1 MRQMIN
7 LLFLVISTF
16 LVSCMG
22 DDTTS
27 TNGDGNISTEF
38 NPAERLK
45 GVWEGSLERPQGTR
59 KITIQFSSD
68 STASMIFEN
77 TTFETNEKS
86 LDSIKFSI
94 QYNSL
99 FPVLTLTDSSTSYS
113 LYYRKYADQMLFYF
127 VDNDFQHFTNYGE
140 VNDIQGVWT
149 TDTMC
154 NHYCDVMNYTYSSD
168 SLSLQDGNKKYTP
181 KSYAINYLY
190 ESILEFPSADTD
202 VENSYRAYWIQ
213 GNEMWQFET
222 SSVYEVPVL
231 FTQK

>member
-1 MRQMIN
+1 MRHFFA
-7 LLFLVISTF
+7 LLFLASSIV

-22 DDTTS
+22 NDSTS
-27 TNGDGNISTEF
+27 ANNDGNISTEF

-45 GVWEGSLERPQGTR
+45 GVWEGSLEQPQGIKKLTL
-59 KITIQFSSD
+59 QFSSD
-68 STASMIFEN
+68 STASLIFEI
-77 TTFETNEKS
+77 TKFETNEKS
-86 LDSIKFSI
+86 LDTIKYSI
-94 QYNSL
+94 QYNSQ
-99 FPVLTLTDSSTSYS
+99 FPVLTLIDSSSTYS
-113 LYYRKYADQMLFYF
+113 LFYRKQSDQMLFYF
-127 VDNDFQHFTNYGE
+127 VDNDYQHFTNYGE
-140 VNDIQGVWT
+140 INDIQGVWT

-168 SLSLQDGNKKYTP
+168 SLTLQDGSKKYTP

-190 ESILEFPSADTD
+190 ESMLEFPTADTN

-222 SSVYEVPVL
+222 SSVYDMPVL